1 MSVSIIKL
9 WLIVNLAVSV
19 CAPNKILSQQYHS
32 HHNVKCNQVW
42 VWSVDHQWNL
52 SSKTWSKYLWNFPH
66 FISSPTFISDDRI
79 QSWNASHFSIQ
90 MECQSSGDI
99 TSSYWFFTMIFN
111 RLLKSFSKIF
121 DFISKIIQKYSSSA
135 CVTRIIISVEY
146 LCQIG
151 TNNVC
156 WLL

>member
-1 MSVSIIKL
+1 MNSNLQNIKSLLMSTHIPFIVVVVADPDQIMSVSIIKL
-9 WLIVNLAVSV
+9 WLIVNLAVPVSV

-99 TSSYWFFTMIFN
+99 TSSYWFFTMIGTC
-111 RLLKSFSKIF
+111 FSSYF
-121 DFISKIIQKYSSSA
+121 ENSLTS
-135 CVTRIIISVEY
+135 
-146 LCQIG
+146 
-151 TNNVC
+151 
-156 WLL
+156 